1 MEVLRAVSPLLDL
14 AHDDS
19 LGVAIGLIV
28 HERKSGGEDGR
39 GIRGGSSLFGLVD
52 QAIILD
58 RRPGEVSNK
67 RLLKT
72 LGRYED
78 SPKEIIIE
86 LVGDDYSVL
95 GTPEQ
100 EGFTQAV
107 SKVRDALAAKPGK
120 TIEPMDVKT
129 LAAETGL
136 TQKMVR
142 RALESMGEEIKES
155 GAGVKNDPHTY
166 SLLSQYSPTGKETN
180 PKGASWTFEM

>member
-1 MEVLRAVSPLLDL
+1 
-14 AHDDS
+14 
-19 LGVAIGLIV
+19 
-28 HERKSGGEDGR
+28 
-39 GIRGGSSLFGLVD
+39 VD

-58 RRPGEVSNK
+58 RRPGETSNK

-86 LVGDDYSVL
+86 LVGNDYSVL

-100 EGFTQAV
+100 EGHAQAV
-107 SKVRDALAAKPGK
+107 GKVRDALTATDGK

-129 LAAETGL
+129 LAVETGL

-142 RALESMGEEIKES
+142 RALESMGDEIQQT

-166 SLLSQYSPTGKETN
+166 SLLSQYSPIGKEMN
-180 PKGASWTFEM
+180 VGRQMGDQDDWVKAR

>member
-1 MEVLRAVSPLLDL
+1 M
-14 AHDDS
+14 
-19 LGVAIGLIV
+19 GLIV

-58 RRPGEVSNK
+58 RRPGETSNK

-86 LVGDDYSVL
+86 LDGNDYRVL

-107 SKVRDALAAKPGK
+107 EKVRDVLTPEPGK

-129 LAAETGL
+129 LATETGL
-136 TQKMVR
+136 TQKKVR
-142 RALESMGEEIKES
+142 RALKSLGDEIKET
-155 GAGVKNDPHTY
+155 GGGVRNDPVTY
-166 SLLSQYSPTGKETN
+166 SLLSQSLPIGKETN
-180 PKGASWTFEM
+180 PAEARWISEL